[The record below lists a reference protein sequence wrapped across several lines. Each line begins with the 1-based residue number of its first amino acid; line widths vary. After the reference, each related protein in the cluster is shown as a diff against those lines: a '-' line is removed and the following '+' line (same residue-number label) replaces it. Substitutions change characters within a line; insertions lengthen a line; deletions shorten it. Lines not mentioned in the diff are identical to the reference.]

1 MENQRDERLWRIA
14 KKRASFKRTLYAYI
28 IIVAFLWAIWWM
40 NTGRIKGFVGTPWPI
55 WVMLGW
61 GIALGFQYFNAYN
74 GSTRDLAEEEY
85 ERLKKQ

>member
-1 MENQRDERLWRIA
+1 MENQKDERLWRMA
-14 KKRASFKRTLYAYI
+14 KKRAFFKRNLYGYI
-28 IIVAFLWAIWWM
+28 VIVAFLWAIWWM
-40 NTGRIKGFVGTPWPI
+40 KTGRITGFVGTPWPI

-74 GSTRDLAEEEY
+74 GNIRDLAEEEY